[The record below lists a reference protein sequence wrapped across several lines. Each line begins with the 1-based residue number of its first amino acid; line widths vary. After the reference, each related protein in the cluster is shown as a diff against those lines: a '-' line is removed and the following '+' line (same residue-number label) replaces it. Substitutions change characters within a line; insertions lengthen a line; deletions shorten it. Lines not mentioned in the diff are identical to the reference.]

1 VLFKTSALARDM
13 RDGLHSGADDEA
25 PMPLDTPSATSTAK
39 KQRWPAWAK
48 VLMGAGIGCFSLG
61 VLLVVLIGVVAW
73 WAITPG
79 PQEPPP
85 AFIGDDT
92 VAVVATSSP
101 GNDEGLNA
109 LMMQTVSEFHRATW
123 ERMPQDE
130 VPFFFRFVRGMQ
142 RRQIESGRAE
152 RKLATSMPRDM
163 ALLVVRRP
171 DDAPTWLAV
180 LNLARGPRI
189 YRLLFNFMA
198 KRAPDIEAISHRG
211 ETIVRFPDAPAFCF
225 VDSTFLAAEDVE
237 VLKRAI
243 DRHRE
248 PAPDGTDFARRVGA
262 MSSDWDIFGIL
273 DNTSGELSEDVR
285 DAALFLERRGADGFP
300 IDLGDR
306 ELADPASPDRWRE
319 VVEME
324 LGVDVVD
331 ASTMEVALDIAFADT
346 DAAVAMLPRLER
358 IFEDWAETVG
368 HTSLE
373 VSPRIDRNGSSVR
386 VVLDLQGVD
395 EALVEGFESILDQA
409 GAPSN

>member
-1 VLFKTSALARDM
+1 MS
-13 RDGLHSGADDEA
+13 
-25 PMPLDTPSATSTAK
+25 LDTPTTTSTAK
-39 KQRWPAWAK
+39 KHGWPAWAK
-48 VLMGAGIGCFSLG
+48 VLMGAGIGCLSLG

-92 VAVVATSSP
+92 LAVVATSSP
-101 GNDEGLNA
+101 GSDEGLNA
-109 LMMQTVSEFHRATW
+109 LMMQTISEFHRATW
-123 ERMPQDE
+123 ERMPEDE
-130 VPFFFRFVRGMQ
+130 VPFFFRFIRGMQ

-152 RKLATSMPRDM
+152 RKLATSMPRDI

-180 LNLARGPRI
+180 VNLAKGPRI

-211 ETIVRFPDAPAFCF
+211 ETIVRLPDAPAFCF
-225 VDSTFLAAEDVE
+225 ADSTFLAAEDVE

-248 PAPDGTDFARRVGA
+248 PAPDGTDLARRVGA

-285 DAALFLERRGADGFP
+285 NAALFLERRGADGFP

-331 ASTMEVALDIAFADT
+331 ASTMEIVLDIAFGDT
-346 DAAVAMLPRLER
+346 DAAVAMLPRLEQ

-368 HTSLE
+368 HSSLE

-386 VVLDLQGVD
+386 VVLGLQGVD